1 MEDNDFY
8 RLKKGGQIG
17 KETSSL
23 ISLVEKKK
31 KNAIINMP
39 LVDPKL
45 STKLDRTSYLD
56 PIQSQNQQAAALC
69 SRLIQVRKNK

>member
-8 RLKKGGQIG
+8 RLKKGEKNG

-31 KNAIINMP
+31 KKNAITNMP
-39 LVDPKL
+39 LDPKL

>member
-1 MEDNDFY
+1 
-8 RLKKGGQIG
+8 
-17 KETSSL
+17 
-23 ISLVEKKK
+23 
-31 KNAIINMP
+31 MP

>member
-45 STKLDRTSYLD
+45 STKLGRTSYLD